1 MLKLLVIENDPEQC
15 KNIVNYIS
23 QYSFNVK
30 VYSMV
35 FDETE
40 AIEIIKTQM
49 PDVIL
54 LDLNMPNL
62 QAFNILNYINKHKI
76 EKYINSIIAFS
87 NKTISNSKFANSKY
101 INSYFKKPVELKNI
115 IIRLNEFATLKNS
128 GTDENLIRNRITHEL
143 ELLNYNFSYHGSK
156 YLVDALYQ
164 LYINKD
170 KYYDNL
176 SRDVYPVIA
185 KKYNKKANTI
195 KCDISQ
201 ATKIMCMDCSEKVII
216 EYFNLVDYIKP
227 TVKQVIFTV
236 LNKL

>member
-1 MLKLLVIENDPEQC
+1 MINLLVIENDPEQC

-30 VYSMV
+30 VYSIV
-35 FDETE
+35 FDEEE
-40 AIEIIKTQM
+40 AMEIIKTQA

-54 LDLNMPNL
+54 MDLNLPHL
-62 QAFNILNYINKHKI
+62 QAFNILNYVSRNKMD
-76 EKYINSIIAFS
+76 KYVNSIIVFS
-87 NKTISNSKFANSKY
+87 QKQLINASFENNKY
-101 INSYFKKPVELKNI
+101 INSYLKKPVELKKI
-115 IIRLNEFATLKNS
+115 VIRLNELAIINETNNK
-128 GTDENLIRNRITHEL
+128 EKIIRDRIIHEL

-176 SRDVYPVIA
+176 SKDVYPIIA
-185 KKYNKKANTI
+185 KKYHKKANTI

-201 ATKIMCMDCSEKVII
+201 ATKMMCMDCSEKVILD
-216 EYFNLVDYIKP
+216 YFNLPDYIKP